1 MVSEES
7 RGRVPVPKHPPDIVR
22 RNATAGWDYKAGVQ
36 ANRSFWSLLTPSNS
50 FLGDSHQVRGLWALQ
65 KEKKY

>member
-7 RGRVPVPKHPPDIVR
+7 GGRVPVPKHPPGIVR
-22 RNATAGWDYKAGVQ
+22 RNATAGWDYKAGAQ
-36 ANRSFWSLLTPSNS
+36 ANRSFWSNS